1 MFKQIV
7 EEIMQQPTFILNP
20 QVGPVEISD
29 AISQRLTI
37 LRSNIDLLSLSL
49 DDERGSPS
57 EQVLIDCLSGLQQ
70 WLEEV
75 STLVLLRK

>member
-1 MFKQIV
+1 
-7 EEIMQQPTFILNP
+7 
-20 QVGPVEISD
+20 VEISD
-29 AISQRLTI
+29 AISQRLSM

-70 WLEEV
+70 
-75 STLVLLRK
+75 